1 MSNIKFLK
9 EPGYVLDL
17 LHIFIF
23 HFNKDRLAPYINFDK
38 SKENMEFFD
47 RLEYEFSSIP
57 DEIFLFFYLKEDG
70 KCFLPQYC
78 FYNNVEKYQLGFNF
92 EMLQYDLL
100 DTEKVVYSM
109 IQFYFPQLKD
119 EEIEKYQRNL
129 NCLIQ
134 LIDESYYSDYV
145 KEKLC
150 VFFVNYEWILKKLNF
165 ELISKEVQ
173 FKQYYERNYIKIADF
188 QSDLNFAEL
197 AMKISQVKGK
207 EFLVDQ
213 EKDIYICPC
222 IIARNYISSYFLED
236 CTFIMLGIESES
248 MLDFLYNQSQLPE
261 LDVFGA
267 AVSEKNRTGIIDAL
281 LKRNEMPI
289 RDIEKMFGISNTNA
303 YYHLNM
309 MTKAGIINIR
319 NQGRTILYSLN
330 RKYFDNLIEVLKKYG
345 TK

>member
-1 MSNIKFLK
+1 
-9 EPGYVLDL
+9 
-17 LHIFIF
+17 
-23 HFNKDRLAPYINFDK
+23 
-38 SKENMEFFD
+38 MEFFD
-47 RLEYEFSSIP
+47 RLEFEFSSIP

-78 FYNNVEKYQLGFNF
+78 FYNNVEKYQLDFSF
-92 EMLQYDLL
+92 EKLQYDLL
-100 DTEKVVYSM
+100 DTEKVVHSM

-119 EEIEKYQRNL
+119 EEIEKYQHNL
-129 NCLIQ
+129 KSLIQ
-134 LIDESYYSDYV
+134 LVDESYYSDYV

-197 AMKISQVKGK
+197 AAKISQVKGK
-207 EFLVDQ
+207 EFFIDQ
-213 EKDIYICPC
+213 EKDIYISPC
-222 IIARNYISSYFLED
+222 IIYKNCIINCFLD
-236 CTFIMLGIESES
+236 NSIFLMLGIESEA
-248 MLDFLYNQSQLPE
+248 MLDFLQNQSQLPE
-261 LDVFGA
+261 LDVFGV

-330 RKYFDNLIEVLKKYG
+330 RKYFDNLIEV
-345 TK
+345 